1 MTSRLASLY
10 SQFRSLSIGRK
21 ALWSTSVLI
30 GLSVLALSQFPQKAT
45 KGHGPAHAQFHASQ
59 SESQTPAPSIDF
71 ASNARITK
79 MALPPGSSQAISP
92 TDAGGIPGAS
102 ASPRIE
108 HSAEIALATRE
119 FSRSRS
125 SLEDIIDRH
134 HGYTARLRML
144 GEPTG
149 SSLSATIRVP
159 AWELAKTLAELKTLG
174 RVEHEE
180 QSADEVTMQR
190 ADVDARWANAQDA
203 IKRLQERLREFT
215 VKDYEYAEIQRQI
228 AQLRGQIEWMKAE
241 RRAVE
246 TRVMFSNVQFSMREE
261 RELPVETLSAQLRG
275 ALAAGLGDAFA
286 SFSGILLVVASHG
299 PILLLWALL
308 LFLPA
313 RFIWRRRPR
322 IPARVG

>member
-1 MTSRLASLY
+1 MTSWLTSLY

-21 ALWSTSVLI
+21 ALWSTSILI
-30 GLSVLALSQFPQKAT
+30 GLTVLVLSQFPQRAT
-45 KGHGPAHAQFHASQ
+45 MGHRPGNEQFHSSQ
-59 SESQTPAPSIDF
+59 SEPQTSAPSIDL

-79 MALPPGSSQAISP
+79 MALPPGSPQAISA
-92 TDAGGIPGAS
+92 TDAGIPGAL
-102 ASPRIE
+102 ASLRIE
-108 HSAEIALATRE
+108 NAAEIALATTE

-134 HGYTARLRML
+134 HGYTAKLRMV

-159 AWELAKTLAELKTLG
+159 AWELTKTLAELKTLG

-190 ADVDARWANAQDA
+190 ADFDARWANAQDA
-203 IKRLQERLREFT
+203 LKRLQNRLQDFT

-228 AQLRGQIEWMKAE
+228 AQLRGQIDWMKAE

-275 ALAAGLGDAFA
+275 ALASGLGDALA

-299 PILLLWALL
+299 PMLLLWALL

-313 RFIWRRRPR
+313 RFIWRRRSR

>member
-1 MTSRLASLY
+1 
-10 SQFRSLSIGRK
+10 
-21 ALWSTSVLI
+21 
-30 GLSVLALSQFPQKAT
+30 
-45 KGHGPAHAQFHASQ
+45 
-59 SESQTPAPSIDF
+59 
-71 ASNARITK
+71 
-79 MALPPGSSQAISP
+79 MALPPGSPLAISA
-92 TDAGGIPGAS
+92 TDASIPGAL
-102 ASPRIE
+102 ASLRIE
-108 HSAEIALATRE
+108 HSAEIALATKE

-134 HGYTARLRML
+134 HGYAAKLRML

-159 AWELAKTLAELKTLG
+159 AWELAITLAELKTLG

-190 ADVDARWANAQDA
+190 ADFDARWANAQDA
-203 IKRLQERLREFT
+203 LKRLQERLRDFT

-228 AQLRGQIEWMKAE
+228 AQLRGQIDWMKAE

-313 RFIWRRRPR
+313 RFIWRRRCR

>member
-1 MTSRLASLY
+1 MTSWLASLY

-21 ALWSTSVLI
+21 VVWSTAVFI
-30 GLSVLALSQFPQKAT
+30 GLTVLVLSQFPQRAT
-45 KGHGPAHAQFHASQ
+45 KDHRPAIEQFHSSQ
-59 SESQTPAPSIDF
+59 SEPQTTAPSIDL
-71 ASNARITK
+71 ASNARITQ
-79 MALPPGSSQAISP
+79 MTPSPGAPQDIS
-92 TDAGGIPGAS
+92 TTNLGIPGTP

-108 HSAEIALATRE
+108 HAAEIALATKE

-134 HGYTARLRML
+134 HGYTAKLRML

-190 ADVDARWANAQDA
+190 ADFDARWANAQDA
-203 IKRLQERLREFT
+203 LKRLQARLQDFT
-215 VKDYEYAEIQRQI
+215 VKDYEYSEIQRQI

-261 RELPVETLSAQLRG
+261 REVPVETLSAQLRS
-275 ALAAGLGDAFA
+275 ALATGLGDALA

-299 PILLLWALL
+299 PMLLLWGLL

-313 RFIWRRRPR
+313 RFVWRRWSRM
-322 IPARVG
+322 PARVG